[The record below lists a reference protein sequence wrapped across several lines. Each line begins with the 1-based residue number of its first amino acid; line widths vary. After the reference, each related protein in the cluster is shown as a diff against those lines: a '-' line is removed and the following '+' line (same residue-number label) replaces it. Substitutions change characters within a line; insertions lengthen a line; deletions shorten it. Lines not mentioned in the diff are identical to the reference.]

1 MKNKIILPAIL
12 LGLSLLCGCTP
23 EPSTMIRP
31 PFLKP
36 GDKVAIV
43 APSYRL
49 QDSLLVKACDCLSF
63 YGFEPVA
70 GPHVS
75 DRYPDGDDTL
85 SFYAGP
91 TEERVADLKWA
102 LADSSIKAIICARG
116 GYGAIQDL
124 QEMSLADF
132 RRHPKW
138 IVGYS
143 DITALHMASV
153 KAGVMS
159 IHGNMCSNLGANGLD
174 EVGNDAMLRLLS
186 GRMPQYDIPANGFN
200 SCGKAQG
207 TLIGGNMITLI
218 SLLGS
223 EFDCL
228 DGRDCILFVEEVG
241 ESMHA
246 IDRLFNML
254 KLQDRMKDIKGIV
267 FGDFTDCGEE
277 FAWSSVEEMLH
288 GYTAGLGIPVA
299 YGFTAGHGDL
309 NLPLV
314 EGATVTLTVTPDGAH
329 LE

>member
-1 MKNKIILPAIL
+1 MKNNFILTL
-12 LGLSLLCGCTP
+12 LGLCLLSGC
-23 EPSTMIRP
+23 SAKAQMIRP

-49 QDSLLVKACDCLSF
+49 KDSLLVKACDSISF
-63 YGFEPVA
+63 YGFEPIVGA
-70 GPHVS
+70 HVS
-75 DRYPDGDDTL
+75 DCYPAGADTL

-91 TEERVADLKWA
+91 TADRVADLKWA
-102 LADSSIKAIICARG
+102 LEDPSIKAIICARG

-124 QEMSLADF
+124 QEMDLADF
-132 RRHPKW
+132 SRHPKW

-159 IHGNMCSNLGANGLD
+159 IHGNMCSNLGSNGLD
-174 EVGNDAMLRLLS
+174 EIGNDAMLRLLS
-186 GRMPQYDIPANGFN
+186 GKMPEYDIPANEFN
-200 SCGKAQG
+200 SPGKAKG

-228 DGRDCILFVEEVG
+228 DGRDCILFIEEVG

-254 KLQDRMKDIKGIV
+254 KLQGKMDSIKGIV
-267 FGDFTDCGEE
+267 FCDFTDCGTE
-277 FAWSSVEEMLH
+277 FAWTSVEEMLH
-288 GYTAGLGIPVA
+288 NYTAGLGIPVA
-299 YGFTAGHGDL
+299 FGFTAGHGTL

-329 LE
+329 LK

>member
-1 MKNKIILPAIL
+1 MKNNILLTL
-12 LGLSLLCGCTP
+12 LGLCILSSCT
-23 EPSTMIRP
+23 TKAQMVRP

-49 QDSLLVKACDCLSF
+49 QDSLVVKACDSISF
-63 YGFEPVA
+63 YGFEPVV
-70 GPHVS
+70 GTHVS
-75 DRYPDGDDTL
+75 DRYPAGPDTL
-85 SFYAGP
+85 SFYAGS
-91 TEERVADLKWA
+91 TADRVADLKWA
-102 LADSSIKAIICARG
+102 LEDPSIKAIICARG

-124 QEMSLADF
+124 LEMSLADF

-159 IHGNMCSNLGANGLD
+159 IHGNMCGNIARNGLD
-174 EVGNDAMLRLLS
+174 EIGNDAMLHLLS
-186 GRMPQYDIPANGFN
+186 GKMPKYDVPANEFN
-200 SCGKAQG
+200 SFGKAKG

-218 SLLGS
+218 SVLGS
-223 EFDCL
+223 EYDCL
-228 DGRDCILFVEEVG
+228 DGRDCILFLEEVD

-254 KLQDRMKDIKGIV
+254 KLQGKMDSIKGIV
-267 FGDFTDCGEE
+267 FCDFTECGDE

-288 GYTAGLGIPVA
+288 NYTAGLGIPVA
-299 YGFTAGHGDL
+299 YGFTAGHGKL